1 MTQPGTEWLQ
11 MLAWASVMLVLHW
24 NLCAAEHLCH
34 ACMRGVSGWIR
45 VASSVECSPG
55 QGRSARQHSSQRV
68 WQQWLLVLPGM
79 QAAMGPLACRPKD
92 IKQCAESQLVVASCR
107 SDLPRQACAG
117 RSPTP
122 LTAGGS
128 QPRCHQ
134 CQIGLSKA
142 LPTATTLLMAG
153 NMMLL

>member
-1 MTQPGTEWLQ
+1 

-45 VASSVECSPG
+45 VASSVDCSAG
-55 QGRSARQHSSQRV
+55 QGRRARQHPSQRV

-107 SDLPRQACAG
+107 SDLHRQACAG
-117 RSPTP
+117 REVAHTLDCWWQPTQVPPVPNWTFKSPSNGHYIADGRE
-122 LTAGGS
+122 L
-128 QPRCHQ
+128 
-134 CQIGLSKA
+134 
-142 LPTATTLLMAG
+142 
-153 NMMLL
+153 MLL